1 MFSKLKN
8 WLLPE
13 KNSDQSQEIDPIIA
27 SLTLMLEVAWADHDI
42 SDEEMQIIITALQ
55 ETFDKTTDE
64 AKDLFQNAVSLHKDS
79 VGSYHY
85 TKLINEQFSY
95 EDKKEIIFV
104 LWQIAD
110 SDQNIDQWEEYT
122 IRKLADLLH
131 VDHSDFIDGKLRTKQ
146 KD

>member
-1 MFSKLKN
+1 MFTKIKN
-8 WLLPE
+8 WVLPKKE
-13 KNSDQSQEIDPIIA
+13 PNQSYEVDPIVA
-27 SLTLMLEVAWADHDI
+27 SLTLMLEVAWADQDI
-42 SDEEMQIIITALQ
+42 SNDEKQVILVALK
-55 ETFDKTTDE
+55 ETFEQTTDE
-64 AKDLFQNAVSLHKDS
+64 AEDLFEKAVSLHKDS

-95 EDKKEIIFV
+95 EHKKEIIFM

-110 SDQNIDQWEEYT
+110 SDQHIDQWEEYT

-131 VDHSDFIDGKLRTKQ
+131 VDHSDFIDGKIRAKQ

>member
-8 WLLPE
+8 WLLPK
-13 KNSDQSQEIDPIIA
+13 KNSNQPKEIDPIVA
-27 SLTLMLEVAWADHDI
+27 SLTLMLEVAWADHEI
-42 SDEEMQIIITALQ
+42 SDDEKRIILAALQ

-64 AKDLFQNAVSLHKDS
+64 ANDLFEKAVSLHKDS
-79 VGSYHY
+79 VGSYGY
-85 TKLINEQFSY
+85 TKLINEQSSY
-95 EDKKEIIFV
+95 EDKKEIIFM

-110 SDQNIDQWEEYT
+110 SDQHIDQWEEYT

>member
-8 WLLPE
+8 WLLPK
-13 KNSDQSQEIDPIIA
+13 KNPEEPKEIDPIVA
-27 SLTLMLEVAWADHDI
+27 SLTLMLEVAWADHDV
-42 SDEEMQIIITALQ
+42 SNEEKRIIIAALQ

-64 AKDLFQNAVSLHKDS
+64 ANDLFDNAVSLHKDS
-79 VGSYHY
+79 VGSYRY

-104 LWQIAD
+104 LWQIAY
-110 SDQNIDQWEEYT
+110 SDQHIDQWEEYT

-131 VDHSDFIDGKLRTKQ
+131 VDHSDFIDAKLRTKQ

>member
-8 WLLPE
+8 WLLPK

-42 SDEEMQIIITALQ
+42 SNEEMQIIIAALQ

-64 AKDLFQNAVSLHKDS
+64 AKDLFENAVSLHKDS

-85 TKLINEQFSY
+85 TKLINERFSY

>member
-8 WLLPE
+8 WLLPK

-42 SDEEMQIIITALQ
+42 SNEEKRIILAALQ

-64 AKDLFQNAVSLHKDS
+64 ANDLFENAVSLHKVS

>member
-8 WLLPE
+8 WLLP
-13 KNSDQSQEIDPIIA
+13 KTNSDQPKDIDPIVA

-42 SDEEMQIIITALQ
+42 STEEQQIILAALQ

-64 AKDLFQNAVSLHKDS
+64 ANDLFEKAVSLHKDS
-79 VGSYHY
+79 VGSYYY

-95 EDKKEIIFV
+95 KDKKEIIFI

-110 SDQNIDQWEEYT
+110 SDQHIDQWEEYT

-131 VDHSDFIDGKLRTKQ
+131 VDHLDFIDGKLRTKQ

>member
-8 WLLPE
+8 WPLPK

-42 SDEEMQIIITALQ
+42 SNEEMQIIITALQ

-64 AKDLFQNAVSLHKDS
+64 AKDLFENAVSLHKDS

-110 SDQNIDQWEEYT
+110 SDQYIDQWEEYT

>member
-8 WLLPE
+8 WLLPK
-13 KNSDQSQEIDPIIA
+13 KNSDKPKEIDSIVA
-27 SLTLMLEVAWADHDI
+27 SLTLMLEVAWADHDV
-42 SDEEMQIIITALQ
+42 SNEEKRIIIAALQ

-64 AKDLFQNAVSLHKDS
+64 ANDLFDNAVSLHKDS
-79 VGSYHY
+79 VGSYRY

-104 LWQIAD
+104 LWQIAY
-110 SDQNIDQWEEYT
+110 SDQHIDQWEEYT

-131 VDHSDFIDGKLRTKQ
+131 VDHSDFIDAKLRTKQ

>member
-8 WLLPE
+8 WLLPK
-13 KNSDQSQEIDPIIA
+13 KNPEEPKEIDPIVA
-27 SLTLMLEVAWADHDI
+27 SLTLMLEVAWADHDV
-42 SDEEMQIIITALQ
+42 SNEEKRIIIAALQ

-64 AKDLFQNAVSLHKDS
+64 ANDLFDNAVSLHKDS
-79 VGSYHY
+79 VGSYYY

-104 LWQIAD
+104 LWQIAY
-110 SDQNIDQWEEYT
+110 SDQHIDQWEEYT

-131 VDHSDFIDGKLRTKQ
+131 VDHSDFIDAKLRTKQ

>member
-8 WLLPE
+8 WLLPK
-13 KNSDQSQEIDPIIA
+13 KNPEEPKEIDPIVA

-42 SDEEMQIIITALQ
+42 SNEEERIILAALQ

-64 AKDLFQNAVSLHKDS
+64 ANDLLEKAVSLHKDS
-79 VGSYHY
+79 VGSYYY

-110 SDQNIDQWEEYT
+110 SDQHIDQWEEYT

>member
-1 MFSKLKN
+1 MFSKLKK

-13 KNSDQSQEIDPIIA
+13 KNSDQPKDIDPIVA

-42 SDEEMQIIITALQ
+42 SNEEKRIILAALQ

-64 AKDLFQNAVSLHKDS
+64 ANDLFENAVSLHKDS
-79 VGSYHY
+79 VGSYHN

-95 EDKKEIIFV
+95 EDKKEIILV

-110 SDQNIDQWEEYT
+110 SDQYIDQWEEYT

-131 VDHSDFIDGKLRTKQ
+131 VDHSDFIDAKLRTKQ

>member
-8 WLLPE
+8 WLLPK
-13 KNSDQSQEIDPIIA
+13 KNPEEPKEIDPIVA
-27 SLTLMLEVAWADHDI
+27 SLTLMLEVAWADHDV
-42 SDEEMQIIITALQ
+42 SNEEKRIIIAALQ

-64 AKDLFQNAVSLHKDS
+64 ANDLFDNAVSLHKDS
-79 VGSYHY
+79 VGSYRY

-110 SDQNIDQWEEYT
+110 SDQHIDQWEEYT

>member
-1 MFSKLKN
+1 MFSRLKN
-8 WLLPE
+8 WILPK
-13 KNSDQSQEIDPIIA
+13 KNSNQSKEIDPIVA
-27 SLTLMLEVAWADHDI
+27 SLTLMLEVAWADHEI
-42 SDEEMQIIITALQ
+42 SDDEKRIILAALQ
-55 ETFDKTTDE
+55 ETFDKTTNE
-64 AKDLFQNAVSLHKDS
+64 ANDLFEKAVSLHKDS

-95 EDKKEIIFV
+95 EHKKEIIFM

-110 SDQNIDQWEEYT
+110 SDQHIDQWEEYT

>member
-8 WLLPE
+8 WLLPK
-13 KNSDQSQEIDPIIA
+13 KNPEEPKEIDPIVA

-42 SDEEMQIIITALQ
+42 SNEEKRIILAALQ

-64 AKDLFQNAVSLHKDS
+64 ANDLFDNAVSLHKDS
-79 VGSYHY
+79 VGSYYY

-104 LWQIAD
+104 LWQIAY
-110 SDQNIDQWEEYT
+110 SDQHIDQWEEYT

-131 VDHSDFIDGKLRTKQ
+131 VDHSDFIDAKLRTKQ

>member
-8 WLLPE
+8 WLLPK
-13 KNSDQSQEIDPIIA
+13 KNPEEPKEIDPIVA

-42 SDEEMQIIITALQ
+42 SNEEKRIIIAALQ

-64 AKDLFQNAVSLHKDS
+64 ANDLFDNAVSLHKDS
-79 VGSYHY
+79 VGSYRY

-104 LWQIAD
+104 LWQIAY
-110 SDQNIDQWEEYT
+110 SDQHIDQWEEYT

-131 VDHSDFIDGKLRTKQ
+131 VDHSDFIDAKLRTKQ

>member
-1 MFSKLKN
+1 MLSKLKN
-8 WLLPE
+8 WLLPK
-13 KNSDQSQEIDPIIA
+13 KNSDKPKDIDPIVA
-27 SLTLMLEVAWADHDI
+27 SLTLMLEVAWADHDV
-42 SDEEMQIIITALQ
+42 SNEEKRIIIAALQ

-64 AKDLFQNAVSLHKDS
+64 ANDLFDNAVSLHKDS

-104 LWQIAD
+104 LWQIAY
-110 SDQNIDQWEEYT
+110 SDQHIDQWEEYT

-131 VDHSDFIDGKLRTKQ
+131 VDHSDFIDAKLRTKQ

>member
-1 MFSKLKN
+1 MFSRLKN
-8 WLLPE
+8 WILPK
-13 KNSDQSQEIDPIIA
+13 KNSNLSKEIDPIVA
-27 SLTLMLEVAWADHDI
+27 SLTLMLEVAWADHEI
-42 SDEEMQIIITALQ
+42 SDDEKRIILAALQ

-64 AKDLFQNAVSLHKDS
+64 ANDLFEKAVSLHKDS

-95 EDKKEIIFV
+95 EHKKEIIFM

-110 SDQNIDQWEEYT
+110 SDQHIDQWEEYT

>member
-8 WLLPE
+8 WLLPK

-42 SDEEMQIIITALQ
+42 SNEEMQIIITALQ

-64 AKDLFQNAVSLHKDS
+64 AKDLFENAVSLHKDS

-146 KD
+146 KH

>member
-8 WLLPE
+8 WLLPQ
-13 KNSDQSQEIDPIIA
+13 KNSDQPTDIDPIVA
-27 SLTLMLEVAWADHDI
+27 SLTLMLEVAWADHEI
-42 SDEEMQIIITALQ
+42 SGDEKRIILAALQ

-64 AKDLFQNAVSLHKDS
+64 ANDLFEKAMSLHRDS

-110 SDQNIDQWEEYT
+110 SDQHIDHWEEYT
-122 IRKLADLLH
+122 IRKLVDLLH
-131 VDHSDFIDGKLRTKQ
+131 VDHSDFIDGKIRAKQ

>member
-8 WLLPE
+8 WLLPK
-13 KNSDQSQEIDPIIA
+13 KNPEEPKEIDPIVA
-27 SLTLMLEVAWADHDI
+27 SLTLMLEVAWADHDV
-42 SDEEMQIIITALQ
+42 SNEEKRIIIAALQ

-64 AKDLFQNAVSLHKDS
+64 ANDLFDNAVSLHKDS
-79 VGSYHY
+79 VGSYRY

-104 LWQIAD
+104 LWQIAY
-110 SDQNIDQWEEYT
+110 SDQHIDQWEEYT

>member
-8 WLLPE
+8 WLLPK

-42 SDEEMQIIITALQ
+42 SNEEMQIIITALQ

-64 AKDLFQNAVSLHKDS
+64 AKDLFENAVSLHKDS

>member
-8 WLLPE
+8 WLLPK

-42 SDEEMQIIITALQ
+42 SNEEMQIIITALQ

-64 AKDLFQNAVSLHKDS
+64 AKDLFENAVSLHKDS
-79 VGSYHY
+79 GGSYHY
-85 TKLINEQFSY
+85 TKLINEQLSY

-110 SDQNIDQWEEYT
+110 SDQHIDQWEEHT
-122 IRKLADLLH
+122 IRKLAALLH

>member
-1 MFSKLKN
+1 MFSKFKN
-8 WLLPE
+8 WLLPK
-13 KNSDQSQEIDPIIA
+13 KNSNQPKEIDPIVA

-42 SDEEMQIIITALQ
+42 SIEEQRIILAALQ
-55 ETFDKTTDE
+55 ETFDKTKDE
-64 AKDLFQNAVSLHKDS
+64 ANDLFEKAMSLHRDS

-110 SDQNIDQWEEYT
+110 SDQHIDQWEEYT
-122 IRKLADLLH
+122 IRKLSDLLH
-131 VDHSDFIDGKLRTKQ
+131 VDHSDFIDGKIRAKQ

>member
-8 WLLPE
+8 WLLPK
-13 KNSDQSQEIDPIIA
+13 KNPEEPKEIDPIVA

-42 SDEEMQIIITALQ
+42 SNEEKRIILAALQ

-64 AKDLFQNAVSLHKDS
+64 ANDLFDNAVSLHKDS
-79 VGSYHY
+79 VGSYRY

-104 LWQIAD
+104 LWQIAY
-110 SDQNIDQWEEYT
+110 SDQHIDQWEEYT

-131 VDHSDFIDGKLRTKQ
+131 VDHSDFIDAKLRTKQ

>member
-8 WLLPE
+8 WLLPK
-13 KNSDQSQEIDPIIA
+13 KNSDQSQEIDPIVA

-42 SDEEMQIIITALQ
+42 SNEEMQIIITALQ

-64 AKDLFQNAVSLHKDS
+64 ANDLFETAASLHKDS

-146 KD
+146 KE